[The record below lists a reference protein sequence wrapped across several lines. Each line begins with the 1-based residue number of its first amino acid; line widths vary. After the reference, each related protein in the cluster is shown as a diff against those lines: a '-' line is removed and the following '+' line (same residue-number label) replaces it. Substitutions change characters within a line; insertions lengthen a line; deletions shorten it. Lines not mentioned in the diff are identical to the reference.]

1 MKTESIE
8 EFMARGG
15 KVQKSE
21 NDVSLEELLY
31 NEGLMDHNDA
41 QKVQKTLS
49 ENINSSLD
57 KEFKDTSK

>member
-8 EFMARGG
+8 EFLARGG
-15 KVQKSE
+15 KVQKSQKE
-21 NDVSLEELLY
+21 VSLEELLY
-31 NEGLMDHNDA
+31 NEGLMDHEEAKNI
-41 QKVQKTLS
+41 QKSLS